1 MAKRISQA
9 VLEAAL
15 RKAGGVPAGAAE
27 VLGCARSTVTRRIHK
42 SEALQALVAELEEE
56 LVDLAEYGVAVMV
69 RNRKHKNHF
78 NACRLVLETKGKA
91 RGWTKQ
97 VGLVIDK
104 PVPITFTEGQ
114 GALA

>member
-1 MAKRISQA
+1 M
-9 VLEAAL
+9 

-42 SEALQALVAELEEE
+42 SAALQALIEELQEE
-56 LVDLAEYGVAVMV
+56 LVDLAEYGIAVMV

-78 NACRLVLETKGKA
+78 NACRLVVETKGKA

-97 VGLVIDK
+97 VGVEIVK
-104 PVPITFTEGQ
+104 PVPIVFTEGQ